1 LRRRGGAART
11 PLVPSRREQIAL
23 TSEEQR
29 EYLEHSYTIVLGT
42 LDPHGYPHLVA
53 MWYVADPDGTVSMTT
68 FGKAQKVKNLERDP
82 RCSLLLE
89 SERSYD
95 KLKGLLIR
103 GRAEIVRDPATV
115 LDTLLRINRK
125 YHQGPE
131 ELIRPVFEKQAHKR
145 VLLRIRPERV
155 ASWDHAK
162 LGGVY

>member
-1 LRRRGGAART
+1 M
-11 PLVPSRREQIAL
+11 PSRRDQVAL
-23 TSEEQR
+23 TPEEQR
-29 EYLEHSYTIVLGT
+29 EYLERSYTIVLGT
-42 LDPHGYPHLVA
+42 LDPRGYPHLVA

-82 RCSLLLE
+82 RCALMLE

-103 GRAEIVRDPATV
+103 GRAEIVRDPAAI
-115 LDTLLRINRK
+115 LETLLRINRK
-125 YHQGPE
+125 YQQGPE
-131 ELIRPVFEKQAHKR
+131 DLIRPVFEKQAQKR

-162 LGGVY
+162 LGGMY